1 MKYMKYFLARWRFV
15 FSLPSM
21 RRLLPSILR
30 APLRRLRQLFP
41 SAAAIKQLIS
51 PDLAA
56 LLAPPSATAT
66 SATGP
71 YTFVNPLPDLS
82 LLPDIDLDE

>member
-1 MKYMKYFLARWRFV
+1 M
-15 FSLPSM
+15 FSLPTM

-56 LLAPPSATAT
+56 LLAPPSATT
-66 SATGP
+66 ATGP
-71 YTFVNPLPDLS
+71 YTFVNPLPDLA

>member
-1 MKYMKYFLARWRFV
+1 M

-41 SAAAIKQLIS
+41 SAAAIKRLIS

-66 SATGP
+66 ATTATGP

-82 LLPDIDLDE
+82 LLPDIDLEE

>member
-1 MKYMKYFLARWRFV
+1 M

-21 RRLLPSILR
+21 PRLLPSILR

-56 LLAPPSATAT
+56 LLSPPSATAT
-66 SATGP
+66 SAIGP

-82 LLPDIDLDE
+82 LLPDIDLEE

>member
-1 MKYMKYFLARWRFV
+1 M
-15 FSLPSM
+15 FSLPTM

-66 SATGP
+66 GP
-71 YTFVNPLPDLS
+71 YTFVNPLPDLA
-82 LLPDIDLDE
+82 LLPDIELDE

>member
-1 MKYMKYFLARWRFV
+1 M
-15 FSLPSM
+15 FSLPTM

-66 SATGP
+66 TGP
-71 YTFVNPLPDLS
+71 YTFVNPLPDLA

>member
-1 MKYMKYFLARWRFV
+1 M
-15 FSLPSM
+15 FSLPTM

-66 SATGP
+66 ATGP
-71 YTFVNPLPDLS
+71 YTFVNPLPDLA